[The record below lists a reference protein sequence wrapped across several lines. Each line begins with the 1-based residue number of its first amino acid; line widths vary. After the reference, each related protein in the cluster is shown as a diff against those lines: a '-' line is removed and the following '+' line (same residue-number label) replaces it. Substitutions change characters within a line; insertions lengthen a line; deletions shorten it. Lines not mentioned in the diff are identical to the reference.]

1 MMFSAER
8 LKMARFRRKLS
19 GVGLAEAAG
28 VTSVT
33 VSKVENGHQPDE
45 DTAGK
50 LARALAY
57 PLDFF
62 FMEDPETLETKAV
75 SFRSLK
81 KMSAIERNASLAAG
95 SIGIAFYDWIDRRF
109 NLPSTDLIDLSK
121 ERERPEVAARL
132 LRQHWGLGDRPI
144 GSLLKLYESKG
155 IRVLSLSENTPN
167 VDAYSFWH
175 ANCPFMFL
183 NQLKTAERSNF
194 DSAHE
199 LAHLVLHFH
208 AGRESAHIGDAE
220 KQADQFA
227 SAFLMPE
234 ADVKSILGYVYSA
247 SQIINAKSRWKVSAM
262 ALATRLHGMGMLS
275 DWNYRSILIELGQRG
290 FRKSEPNGVERET
303 STVLSKVLAALWKKG
318 VTRSNIALEL
328 NLPWE
333 EIETLIFDL
342 AGHMPLRPEHASLS
356 LVQ

>member
-1 MMFSAER
+1 MFSSER

-19 GVGLAEAAG
+19 GKGLAEAAG
-28 VTSVT
+28 LTPVT
-33 VSKVENGHQPDE
+33 VSKAENSHQPDE
-45 DTAGK
+45 STVHK
-50 LARALAY
+50 LAKALDY
-57 PLDFF
+57 PVEFF
-62 FMEDPETLETKAV
+62 FMEAPETLETKAV

-81 KMSAIERNASLAAG
+81 KMSAAERNASLAAG
-95 SIGIAFYDWIDRRF
+95 SIGIAFYDWIEHHF
-109 NLPSTDLIDLSK
+109 NLPAPDLIDLSK
-121 ERERPEVAARL
+121 ERDRPEVAARL
-132 LRQHWGLGDRPI
+132 LRQHWGIGDRPI

-175 ANCPFMFL
+175 AERPYMFL
-183 NQLKTAERSNF
+183 NQRKTAERSNF

-208 AGRESAHIGDAE
+208 AARESAQIEDAE

-234 ADVKSILGYVYSA
+234 ADVKSRFGHIYSA
-247 SQIINAKSRWKVSAM
+247 SQIIETKQRWKVSAM
-262 ALATRLHGMGMLS
+262 ALATRLHGLGMLS
-275 DWNYRSILIELGQRG
+275 DWNYRSIIIDLGQRG
-290 FRKSEPNGVERET
+290 YRKGEPVGVERET
-303 STVLSKVLAALWKKG
+303 STVLGKVLAALWKNG
-318 VTRSNIALEL
+318 VTRSEIARDL

-333 EIETLIFDL
+333 EVETLIFDL
-342 AGHMPLRPEHASLS
+342 AGHIPDRPDAPSLT

>member
-1 MMFSAER
+1 
-8 LKMARFRRKLS
+8 
-19 GVGLAEAAG
+19 
-28 VTSVT
+28 

-45 DTAGK
+45 ATVQK
-50 LARALAY
+50 LANALDY
-57 PLDFF
+57 PVDFF
-62 FMEDPETLETKAV
+62 FMEAPETLETKAV

-81 KMSAIERNASLAAG
+81 KMSAAERNASLAAG
-95 SIGIAFYDWIDRRF
+95 SIGIAFYDWIENHF
-109 NLPSTDLIDLSK
+109 NLPAPDLIDLSK
-121 ERERPEVAARL
+121 ERDRPEVAARL

-175 ANCPFMFL
+175 AERPYMLL
-183 NQLKTAERSNF
+183 NQRKTAERSNF

-208 AGRESAHIGDAE
+208 AARESAPIDDAE

-234 ADVKSILGYVYSA
+234 ADVMNRFGHVYSA
-247 SQIINAKSRWKVSAM
+247 SQIIKAKHRWKVSAM
-262 ALATRLHGMGMLS
+262 ALATRLHGLRMLS
-275 DWNYRSILIELGQRG
+275 DWIYRSIIIELGQRG
-290 FRKSEPNGVERET
+290 YRKGEPIGVERET
-303 STVLSKVLAALWKKG
+303 STVLAKVLAALWKNG
-318 VTRSNIALEL
+318 VTRSEIAQKL

-333 EIETLIFDL
+333 EVETLIFDL
-342 AGHMPLRPEHASLS
+342 AGHMPARPEAPSLS
-356 LVQ
+356 LVR

>member
-1 MMFSAER
+1 MFSAER

-19 GVGLAEAAG
+19 GKGLAEAAG
-28 VTSVT
+28 LTPVT
-33 VSKVENGHQPDE
+33 VSKAENGHQPD
-45 DTAGK
+45 DATVQK
-50 LARALAY
+50 LAIALDY
-57 PLDFF
+57 PFDFF
-62 FMEDPETLETKAV
+62 FMEPPETLETKAV

-81 KMSAIERNASLAAG
+81 KMSAAERNASLAAG
-95 SIGIAFYDWIDRRF
+95 SIGIAFYDWIESHF
-109 NLPSTDLIDLSK
+109 NLPEPDLIDLSK
-121 ERERPEVAARL
+121 ERDRPEVAARL

-175 ANCPFMFL
+175 AERPYMFL
-183 NQLKTAERSNF
+183 NQRKTAERSNF

-199 LAHLVLHFH
+199 LGHLVLHFH
-208 AGRESAHIGDAE
+208 AARESAQIDDAE

-234 ADVKSILGYVYSA
+234 ADIKSSLGRAYSA
-247 SQIINAKSRWKVSAM
+247 SQIIKAKTRWKVSAM
-262 ALATRLHGMGMLS
+262 GLATRLHGLGMLS
-275 DWNYRSILIELGQRG
+275 DWNYRSIIIELGQRG
-290 FRKSEPNGVERET
+290 YRKGEPVGVERET
-303 STVLSKVLAALWKKG
+303 STVLGKVLVALWKNG
-318 VTRSNIALEL
+318 VTRSEIAKEL

-333 EIETLIFDL
+333 EVETLIFDL
-342 AGHMPLRPEHASLS
+342 AGHIPSRPSAPSLS

>member
-1 MMFSAER
+1 MFSAER

-19 GVGLAEAAG
+19 GRGLADAAG
-28 VTSVT
+28 LTPVT

-45 DTAGK
+45 ATVQK
-50 LARALAY
+50 LANALDY
-57 PLDFF
+57 PVDFF
-62 FMEDPETLETKAV
+62 FMEAPETLETKAV

-81 KMSAIERNASLAAG
+81 KMSAAERNASLAAG
-95 SIGIAFYDWIDRRF
+95 SIGIAFYDWIENHF
-109 NLPSTDLIDLSK
+109 NLPAPDLIDLSK
-121 ERERPEVAARL
+121 ERDRPEVAARL

-175 ANCPFMFL
+175 AERPYMLL
-183 NQLKTAERSNF
+183 NQRKTAERSNF

-208 AGRESAHIGDAE
+208 AARESAPIDDAE

-234 ADVKSILGYVYSA
+234 ADVMNRFGHVYSA
-247 SQIINAKSRWKVSAM
+247 SQIIKAKHRWKVSAM
-262 ALATRLHGMGMLS
+262 ALATRLHGLRMLS
-275 DWNYRSILIELGQRG
+275 DWIYRSIIIELGQRG
-290 FRKSEPNGVERET
+290 YRKGEPIGVERET
-303 STVLSKVLAALWKKG
+303 STVLAKVLAALWKNG
-318 VTRSNIALEL
+318 VTRSEIAQKL

-333 EIETLIFDL
+333 EVETLIFDL
-342 AGHMPLRPEHASLS
+342 AGHMPARPEAPSLS
-356 LVQ
+356 LVR

>member
-1 MMFSAER
+1 MFSAER

-19 GVGLAEAAG
+19 GRGLADAAG
-28 VTSVT
+28 LTPVT

-45 DTAGK
+45 ATVQK
-50 LARALAY
+50 LANALDY
-57 PLDFF
+57 PVDFF
-62 FMEDPETLETKAV
+62 FMEAPDTLETKAV

-81 KMSAIERNASLAAG
+81 KMSAAERNASLAAG
-95 SIGIAFYDWIDRRF
+95 SIGIAFYDWIEHHF
-109 NLPSTDLIDLSK
+109 NLPAPDLIDLSK
-121 ERERPEVAARL
+121 ERDRPEVAARL

-144 GSLLKLYESKG
+144 GRLLKLYESKG

-175 ANCPFMFL
+175 AERPYMLL
-183 NQLKTAERSNF
+183 NQRKTAERSNF

-208 AGRESAHIGDAE
+208 AARESAPIDDAE

-234 ADVKSILGYVYSA
+234 ADVMSRFGHVYSA
-247 SQIINAKSRWKVSAM
+247 SQIIKAKHRWKVSAM
-262 ALATRLHGMGMLS
+262 ALATRLHGLQMLS
-275 DWNYRSILIELGQRG
+275 DWIYRSIIIELGQRG
-290 FRKSEPNGVERET
+290 YRKGEPIGVERET
-303 STVLSKVLAALWKKG
+303 STVLAKVLAALWKNG
-318 VTRSNIALEL
+318 VTRSEIAQKL

-333 EIETLIFDL
+333 EVETLIFDL
-342 AGHMPLRPEHASLS
+342 AGHMPARPEAPSLS
-356 LVQ
+356 LVR

>member
-1 MMFSAER
+1 MFCADR

-19 GVGLAEAAG
+19 GKGLAEAAG

-33 VSKVENGHQPDE
+33 VSKAENGHQPE
-45 DTAGK
+45 PDTIER
-50 LARALAY
+50 LARALEY

-62 FMEDPETLETKAV
+62 FMEKPETLETKSV

-81 KMSAIERNASLAAG
+81 KMSAAERNASLAAG
-95 SIGIAFYDWIDRRF
+95 SIGIAFYDWIDQRF
-109 NLPSTDLIDLSK
+109 NLPTPDLIDLSK

-132 LRQHWGLGDRPI
+132 LRQHWGIGDRPI

-167 VDAYSFWH
+167 VDAYSYWAGEH
-175 ANCPFMFL
+175 PYMFL
-183 NQLKTAERSNF
+183 NQKKTAERSNF

-208 AGRESAHIGDAE
+208 AGRESAHIEDAE
-220 KQADQFA
+220 KQADRFA

-234 ADVKSILGYVYSA
+234 ADIKSSFGHVYSA
-247 SQIINAKSRWKVSAM
+247 SQIIKAKGRWKVSAM
-262 ALATRLHGMGMLS
+262 ALATRLHGLGMLT
-275 DWNYRSILIELGQRG
+275 DWNYRSIIIELGQRG
-290 FRKSEPNGVERET
+290 YRKGEPLGVERET
-303 STVLSKVLAALWKKG
+303 STVLAKVLAALWKNG
-318 VTRSNIALEL
+318 ITRATIAKEL

-342 AGHMPLRPEHASLS
+342 AGHIPSRPEGAQLS
-356 LVQ
+356 VVK

>member
-1 MMFSAER
+1 MFSAAR

-19 GVGLAEAAG
+19 GKGLAEAAG
-28 VTSVT
+28 LTAVT
-33 VSKVENGHQPDE
+33 VSKVENGHQPDGE
-45 DTAGK
+45 TARR
-50 LARALAY
+50 LALALDF
-57 PLDFF
+57 PIDFF
-62 FMEDPETLETKAV
+62 FMDDPEALETKAV

-81 KMSAIERNASLAAG
+81 KMSAAERNASLAAG
-95 SIGIAFYDWIDRRF
+95 SIGIALYEWIDERF
-109 NLPSTDLIDLSK
+109 NLPMPDLIDLSK
-121 ERERPEVAARL
+121 ERDRPEIAARL
-132 LRQHWGLGDRPI
+132 LRQHWSLGDRPI

-175 ANCPFMFL
+175 ADRPYMFL

-208 AGRESAHIGDAE
+208 AARESAPIADAE

-234 ADVKSILGYVYSA
+234 ADVKNAVGHAYSA
-247 SQIINAKSRWKVSAM
+247 SQIIKSKVRWKVSAM
-262 ALATRLHGMGMLS
+262 ALATRLHNLGMLS
-275 DWNYRSILIELGQRG
+275 EWNYRSILIDLGQRG
-290 FRKSEPNGVERET
+290 FRKDEPIGVARET
-303 STVLSKVLAALWKKG
+303 STALAKVLQALWKKG
-318 VTRSNIALEL
+318 ITRARIASDL

-333 EIETLIFDL
+333 EVETVIFDL
-342 AGHMPLRPEHASLS
+342 AGHMPNRPDRVQLN
-356 LVQ
+356 LVE